1 MDFFWH
7 EMLEISLL
15 LFIKHQLNTAD
26 ISNHQA
32 TTYFSPPIPPQIL
45 DKDLFK
51 YRHTLFSPLY
61 KTLWNKGKELCTSCC
76 ECCPRLWSQGPP
88 EAAFIVQVLK
98 DSCSWTVSSQSKS
111 TTNKGGQNKDS
122 GGQIT
127 VQVQGKVRIRIYLTR
142 KLNSGL
148 AALILYKL
156 YEGTCKIFF
165 FFLQWL
171 TSHSKL
177 RQQNKYIK
185 AVSHN
190 TCSTG
195 LQRPNLRTYNQN
207 FLLQVIHY
215 SVWLREL
222 LPCIRY
228 QS

>member
-32 TTYFSPPIPPQIL
+32 TTHFSPPIPPQIL

-111 TTNKGGQNKDS
+111 TTCWVYHSEGQKLS
-122 GGQIT
+122 HKVS
-127 VQVQGKVRIRIYLTR
+127 VQP
-142 KLNSGL
+142 
-148 AALILYKL
+148 
-156 YEGTCKIFF
+156 
-165 FFLQWL
+165 L
-171 TSHSKL
+171 TS
-177 RQQNKYIK
+177 
-185 AVSHN
+185 AVVSRPSSPHLPV
-190 TCSTG
+190 CS
-195 LQRPNLRTYNQN
+195 
-207 FLLQVIHY
+207 QVWRKWH
-215 SVWLREL
+215 
-222 LPCIRY
+222 
-228 QS
+228 

>member
-7 EMLEISLL
+7 EMLEISVL

-32 TTYFSPPIPPQIL
+32 TTHFSPPIPPQIL

-165 FFLQWL
+165 FSFFLSLLLSFFSCSDSQVTQNYDNKINTL
-171 TSHSKL
+171 KLSHTTPVL
-177 RQQNKYIK
+177 R
-185 AVSHN
+185 V
-190 TCSTG
+190 
-195 LQRPNLRTYNQN
+195 YNA
-207 FLLQVIHY
+207 
-215 SVWLREL
+215 
-222 LPCIRY
+222 PT
-228 QS
+228 